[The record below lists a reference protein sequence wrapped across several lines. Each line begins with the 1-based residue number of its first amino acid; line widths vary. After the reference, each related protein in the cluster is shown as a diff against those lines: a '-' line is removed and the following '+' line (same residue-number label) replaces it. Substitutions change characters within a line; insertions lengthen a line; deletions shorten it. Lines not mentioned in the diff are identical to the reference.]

1 MPILPKEVK
10 TVIAALQNAGY
21 SPYLVGGCVR
31 EMLRGKEPSDYDM
44 TSDAPP
50 EEVLRIFGESAH
62 PTGLPHGTVTVV
74 SGGMPIELTTMRR
87 DGAYRDNR
95 HPDSVT
101 FGTSIEED
109 LARRDFTVNA
119 IALAPTGAL
128 IDPFGGQEDLK
139 AGVLRCVGAAARRF
153 EEDALR
159 ILRLVRFCSV
169 LGFSA
174 EEKTACAAHEKRALL
189 SHVAHER
196 VYAEMNKLLLGENV
210 GATLLAFPDILG
222 VPIPEIL
229 PCVGFDQRNPHHCF
243 DVWEHTARA
252 VAAVP
257 PTRELR
263 WTMLFHDLGK
273 PQCMTLDAQL
283 IGHFYGHTARSA
295 QLAEE
300 IMARL
305 HFEKT
310 LRDGVRARLACFD
323 DLFPPKRTAIHREMA
338 KRGREVTA
346 DLLLTKYADN
356 AAKTPDVPSLARQP
370 WQEAQAVFDVLV
382 AENACCSVHELALGG
397 ETLAALGYRGR
408 EIGAVLARL
417 LDEVA
422 AEKLENTREALE
434 RRAQRLWSS
443 GFARHTIENKKH

>member
-74 SGGMPIELTTMRR
+74 SGGLPIELTTMRR

-128 IDPFGGQEDLK
+128 IDPFGGQKDLK
-139 AGVLRCVGAAARRF
+139 AGVLRCVGEAARRF

-174 EEKTACAAHEKRALL
+174 EEKNCPRRSRKERPALQCCA
-189 SHVAHER
+189 
-196 VYAEMNKLLLGENV
+196 
-210 GATLLAFPDILG
+210 
-222 VPIPEIL
+222 
-229 PCVGFDQRNPHHCF
+229 
-243 DVWEHTARA
+243 
-252 VAAVP
+252 
-257 PTRELR
+257 
-263 WTMLFHDLGK
+263 
-273 PQCMTLDAQL
+273 
-283 IGHFYGHTARSA
+283 
-295 QLAEE
+295 
-300 IMARL
+300 
-305 HFEKT
+305 
-310 LRDGVRARLACFD
+310 
-323 DLFPPKRTAIHREMA
+323 
-338 KRGREVTA
+338 
-346 DLLLTKYADN
+346 
-356 AAKTPDVPSLARQP
+356 
-370 WQEAQAVFDVLV
+370 
-382 AENACCSVHELALGG
+382 
-397 ETLAALGYRGR
+397 
-408 EIGAVLARL
+408 
-417 LDEVA
+417 
-422 AEKLENTREALE
+422 
-434 RRAQRLWSS
+434 
-443 GFARHTIENKKH
+443 